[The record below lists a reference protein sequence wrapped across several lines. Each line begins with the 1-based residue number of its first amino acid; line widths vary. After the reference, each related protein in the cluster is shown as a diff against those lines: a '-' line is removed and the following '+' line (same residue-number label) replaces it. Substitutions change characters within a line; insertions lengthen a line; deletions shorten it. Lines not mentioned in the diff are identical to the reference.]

1 MLIVGG
7 LLLVLSGSL
16 YGAVYAGFFLPKVK
30 QQHNDLL
37 KSTVDIS
44 NESPTMAK
52 KEADHYVNNVLFAN
66 RMGSVH
72 SHMTLIGLLALTLSN
87 VVSKFH
93 LSKLWMLIASISLII
108 SGFILPLGVFF
119 RNMAKNDGEFDSYGW
134 RITVISFNCN
144 FSFWSIKSKIK
155 QSGKECLATF

>member
-108 SGFILPLGVFF
+108 SGFILPLGVFLETWQKTMGSLTAMVGGSLLLVSIAIF
-119 RNMAKNDGEFDSYGW
+119 LFGALRAK
-134 RITVISFNCN
+134 
-144 FSFWSIKSKIK
+144 
-155 QSGKECLATF
+155 